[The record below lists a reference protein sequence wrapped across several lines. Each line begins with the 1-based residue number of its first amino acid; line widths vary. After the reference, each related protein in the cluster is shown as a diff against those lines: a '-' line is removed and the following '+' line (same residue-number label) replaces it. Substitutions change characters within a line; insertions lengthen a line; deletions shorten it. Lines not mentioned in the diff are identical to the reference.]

1 MVVINPGNP
10 TGQVLKRSCLEQIVK
25 ICHEESILIMA
36 DEVYQANIYKEGQT
50 FISMRKVLHELG
62 EPYRS
67 EVELISMH
75 STSKGLIGEC
85 GLRGGYAECVNLSD
99 RAIEMMYKIKSI

>member
-1 MVVINPGNP
+1 
-10 TGQVLKRSCLEQIVK
+10 
-25 ICHEESILIMA
+25 MA
-36 DEVYQANIYKEGQT
+36 DEVYQANIYKDGQQFT
-50 FISMRKVLHELG
+50 SIRKVLHELG

-75 STSKGLIGEC
+75 SISKGLIGEC
-85 GLRGGYAECVNLSD
+85 GLRGGYAEVVNLSE

>member
-1 MVVINPGNP
+1 MVIINPGNP
-10 TGQVLKRSCLEQIVK
+10 TGQVLKRQCLEDIVK
-25 ICHEESILIMA
+25 LCHEESILIMA
-36 DEVYQANIYKEGQT
+36 DEVYQTNVYKDDVK

-75 STSKGLIGEC
+75 SISKGLLGEC
-85 GLRGGYAECVNLSD
+85 GFRGGYTVIVILPN
-99 RAIEMMYKIKSI
+99 RA

>member
-1 MVVINPGNP
+1 M
-10 TGQVLKRSCLEQIVK
+10 
-25 ICHEESILIMA
+25 
-36 DEVYQANIYKEGQT
+36 
-50 FISMRKVLHELG
+50 HELG

-75 STSKGLIGEC
+75 SISKGLSGEC
-85 GLRGGYAECVNLSD
+85 GLRGGYTEVVNLSE